1 MSCEGPGACL
11 QKRRRPGSMVRIFA
25 AVKPLSRSIARHPL
39 ETWEA
44 NILHELLAFGQRVG
58 KTRPLFA
65 QRADRNKVSNHSPE
79 RGEPGGDAAVKLKA
93 LDPESADNK
102 LNSSSLKMSFK
113 EVIFPKK
120 VIL

>member
-1 MSCEGPGACL
+1 
-11 QKRRRPGSMVRIFA
+11 MVRIFA

-79 RGEPGGDAAVKLKA
+79 RGEPGGDAAVKLRAVRLVFWFQVPLFA
-93 LDPESADNK
+93 LIALALVTASERVVRSRDQATDG
-102 LNSSSLKMSFK
+102 LG
-113 EVIFPKK
+113 ITR
-120 VIL
+120 